1 MQSKINSFDAAKIE
15 PKYLK
20 EANTCEFLCL
30 HSSKS
35 MELVGKTELL
45 RGLSV
50 YALSKIHLDR
60 YESFLKILLILSWYI
75 NINPGPVHGI
85 QNLLRVLPFRNCI
98 FFTII

>member
-1 MQSKINSFDAAKIE
+1 MPSKINSFDAAKIE

-85 QNLLRVLPFRNCI
+85 QNLLRVLPFRNCV